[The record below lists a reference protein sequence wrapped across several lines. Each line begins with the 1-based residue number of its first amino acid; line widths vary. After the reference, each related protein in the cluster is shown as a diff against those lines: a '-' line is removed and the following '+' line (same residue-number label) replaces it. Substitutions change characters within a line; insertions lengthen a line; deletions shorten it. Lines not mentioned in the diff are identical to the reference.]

1 MIIQNTYWEQTG
13 CIHIENEL
21 SKKKIES
28 RIKRGCVF
36 SPYLFDLYSEEILR
50 ELEILSGFIISGSI
64 KLNNIRYADDTGGRY
79 RKKTA
84 TPSRQVGKGQ

>member
-13 CIHIENEL
+13 YIHRENEL

-28 RIKRGCVF
+28 RIKQGCVF
-36 SPYLFDLYSEEILR
+36 SPNLFDLYSEVILR
-50 ELEILSGFIISGSI
+50 ELEILSGFIINGR
-64 KLNNIRYADDTGGRY
+64 KLNNIRYADDTDGRH

-84 TPSRQVGKGQ
+84 APSRQGGKGQ